1 MHKFAKVKL
10 YFLLIFERKELN
22 SFLTDQKL
30 PKFYNK
36 NFSNIFFNKKM
47 YKFWHL
53 MTKNLK
59 GWSHKLET
67 LHKET
72 LGTVIKKSREKK
84 YGGSPSLGILHL

>member
-1 MHKFAKVKL
+1 MQKFAKVKH

-36 NFSNIFFNKKM
+36 YFSNIFFNKKM
-47 YKFWHL
+47 QKNWHL

-67 LHKET
+67 LHEET
-72 LGTVIKKSREKK
+72 LGNILKKSRKQK
-84 YGGSPSLGILHL
+84 NYGGSRSL